1 MMIMTANMLAHNTM
15 HDDDNADAHSF
26 TMLQRFR
33 PKQQPLHDFLPDVQC
48 SLEPTEEQ
56 VPDVDD
62 DEVDDDDDDDKSSLI
77 MIMMCFPTSR

>member
-1 MMIMTANMLAHNTM
+1 MMIVIMITTTNMSAHNTM

-33 PKQQPLHDFLPDVQC
+33 PKQQPLHDFLPNMQC

-56 VPDVDD
+56 VPDIDDVDD
-62 DEVDDDDDDDKSSLI
+62 DDDADVDDDDDDKASL
-77 MIMMCFPTSR
+77 FA